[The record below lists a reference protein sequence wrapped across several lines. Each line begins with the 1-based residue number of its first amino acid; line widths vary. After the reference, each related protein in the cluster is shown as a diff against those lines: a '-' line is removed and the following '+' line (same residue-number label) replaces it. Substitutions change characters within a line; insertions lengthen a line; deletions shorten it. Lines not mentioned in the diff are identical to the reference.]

1 MSIYIWIQSA
11 HHVGHIQID
20 ERIYSTR
27 IVYNEK
33 KSFTC
38 QILRKPQLYTAIN
51 VNKHF
56 GYGIAIIMIGGF
68 LVHTGLR
75 LDLPEIILN
84 VMKNTKQRVLRSV
97 CHIYWIGNIFKT
109 QMICNF

>member
-1 MSIYIWIQSA
+1 
-11 HHVGHIQID
+11 
-20 ERIYSTR
+20 
-27 IVYNEK
+27 
-33 KSFTC
+33 
-38 QILRKPQLYTAIN
+38 
-51 VNKHF
+51 
-56 GYGIAIIMIGGF
+56 MIGGF

-97 CHIYWIGNIFKT
+97 CHLYWIGNIFKT

>member
-38 QILRKPQLYTAIN
+38 QILRKPQLYAAIN
-51 VNKHF
+51 VNEHF
-56 GYGIAIIMIGGF
+56 AFSIVIIMIGF
-68 LVHTGLR
+68 FIHC
-75 LDLPEIILN
+75 D
-84 VMKNTKQRVLRSV
+84 S
-97 CHIYWIGNIFKT
+97 
-109 QMICNF
+109 

>member
-51 VNKHF
+51 VNEYF
-56 GYGIAIIMIGGF
+56 TLRIVILMVGGF
-68 LVHTGLR
+68 LVSSGLFIAIR
-75 LDLPEIILN
+75 EHWENIIPL
-84 VMKNTKQRVLRSV
+84 
-97 CHIYWIGNIFKT
+97 
-109 QMICNF
+109 

>member
-38 QILRKPQLYTAIN
+38 QILRKSQLYTAIN
-51 VNKHF
+51 VNEHF
-56 GYGIAIIMIGGF
+56 TFGIVIIIIGGF
-68 LVHTGLR
+68 LFIAIHEHWENIIPLR
-75 LDLPEIILN
+75 FY
-84 VMKNTKQRVLRSV
+84 RSG
-97 CHIYWIGNIFKT
+97 IS
-109 QMICNF
+109 

>member
-11 HHVGHIQID
+11 HNVGHIQID
-20 ERIYSTR
+20 ERIYYTR

-51 VNKHF
+51 VNEYF
-56 GYGIAIIMIGGF
+56 TLGIVILMVGGF
-68 LVHTGLR
+68 LFIAIREHW
-75 LDLPEIILN
+75 ENIIPL
-84 VMKNTKQRVLRSV
+84 
-97 CHIYWIGNIFKT
+97 
-109 QMICNF
+109 